1 MIEVR
6 FDGATVTLF
15 LVIAIELLFQH
26 HSAPFNQQVPH
37 CCVRVIAHSM
47 VIVGDFVKF
56 LDHMVCWVDERVLFL
71 LSFNSNKMLIVII

>member
-26 HSAPFNQQVPH
+26 HSAPFNQQAPH
-37 CCVRVIAHSM
+37 CFVRMIAHSM
-47 VIVGDFVKF
+47 VIVGDFVTF
-56 LDHMVCWVDERVLFL
+56 LDHMVCWVDGTVF
-71 LSFNSNKMLIVII
+71 FY